1 LAGYA
6 DATTPAP
13 EEATMSKRLW
23 IALGL
28 AAGTAA
34 LSGCVV
40 VPAEPAYGYGPG
52 YGAPVVRVVP
62 PPVVVAP
69 VPPPRRHYH
78 DRRWGD
84 HW

>member
-1 LAGYA
+1 
-6 DATTPAP
+6 
-13 EEATMSKRLW
+13 MSKRLW

-40 VPAEPAYGYGPG
+40 VPAEPAYGYPG

-62 PPVVVAP
+62 PPVVVTP

-78 DRRWGD
+78 DRRWGYR
-84 HW
+84 W